1 MPKPLSVI
9 GVARLLLSVFVPP
22 SLMVCAVS
30 GLEKEMAALLVK
42 LIAPVPD
49 EFSLL
54 VADGPSVNWR
64 SVLPPVPIYCSVPPF
79 NTRLLATE
87 PDAPIELFDPPLS
100 RPSSE
105 ERRVGNE
112 CVRTGRSAW

>member
-1 MPKPLSVI
+1 
-9 GVARLLLSVFVPP
+9 
-22 SLMVCAVS
+22 MVCEVS

-42 LIAPVPD
+42 LSAPLPD
-49 EFSLL
+49 EFSLV

-100 RPSSE
+100 RQDRKSTRLNSVTNAHLVCRLLLE
-105 ERRVGNE
+105 KKKTKEL
-112 CVRTGRSAW
+112 THHTLTLTLL

>member
-1 MPKPLSVI
+1 
-9 GVARLLLSVFVPP
+9 
-22 SLMVCAVS
+22 
-30 GLEKEMAALLVK
+30 MAALLVK

-100 RPSSE
+100 RQSTYSEPALMVVRSE
-105 ERRVGNE
+105 EHTSELQSLMRN
-112 CVRTGRSAW
+112 TSAVFCLKKKNS

>member
-1 MPKPLSVI
+1 MPKPLFVI
-9 GVARLLLSVFVPP
+9 WVARLLLSVFVPP

-42 LIAPVPD
+42 PIAPVPD

-64 SVLPPVPIYCSVPPF
+64 SVLPPVPVY
-79 NTRLLATE
+79 R
-87 PDAPIELFDPPLS
+87 
-100 RPSSE
+100 SE
-105 ERRVGNE
+105 EHTSELQSLMRISYAVFCLKKNKNQNKNI
-112 CVRTGRSAW
+112 